1 MTPHTLSDIINSV
14 MRQEQFTKIND
25 AKFDMAGVEGVL
37 EDVAKRDDYTNAELR
52 SCMVRMAQTLGEA
65 RVKISTAVQQHPL
78 IKE

>member
-1 MTPHTLSDIINSV
+1 

-37 EDVAKRDDYTNAELR
+37 EDFARRDDFTNAELR
-52 SCMVRMAQTLGEA
+52 SCMARMAQTLGEA
-65 RVKISTAVQQHPL
+65 RVKISTAIQLHPL

>member
-1 MTPHTLSDIINSV
+1 

-37 EDVAKRDDYTNAELR
+37 EDFSKCEYLTKAELR
-52 SCMVRMAQTLGEA
+52 SCMARMAHRLGDA
-65 RVKISTAVQQHPL
+65 RIKISTAIQLHPL

>member
-1 MTPHTLSDIINSV
+1 

-37 EDVAKRDDYTNAELR
+37 ESFARRDDFTNAELR
-52 SCMVRMAQTLGEA
+52 SCMARMAQTLGEA
-65 RVKISTAVQQHPL
+65 RTKISTAIQLHPL